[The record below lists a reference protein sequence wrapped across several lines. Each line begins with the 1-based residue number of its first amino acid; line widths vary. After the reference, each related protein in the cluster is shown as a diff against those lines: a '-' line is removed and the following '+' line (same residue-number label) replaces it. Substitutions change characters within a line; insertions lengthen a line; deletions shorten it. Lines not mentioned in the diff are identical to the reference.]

1 MNTTILT
8 IAINADYS
16 ALTNKFEMNPR
27 APKFKVGYRVRINKY
42 KNILA
47 KVTPKIVRVKFLLLI
62 LC

>member
-47 KVTPKIVRVKFLLLI
+47 KVIPKIV
-62 LC
+62 